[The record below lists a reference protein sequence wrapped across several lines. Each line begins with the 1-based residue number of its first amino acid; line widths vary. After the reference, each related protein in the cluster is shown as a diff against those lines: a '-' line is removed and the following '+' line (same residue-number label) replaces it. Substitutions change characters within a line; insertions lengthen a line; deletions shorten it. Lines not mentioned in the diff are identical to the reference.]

1 MKNLLKIE
9 NDCFFI
15 AQRLKQIDPTYEIY
29 FNLDSGAY
37 EVHSSGQIKSSY
49 CFRVPYGVL
58 DERTIDF
65 AHKTRIQNM
74 VSILNEIDKEN
85 QILHKKM
92 LKQQMNLFEE
102 ALCE

>member
-15 AQRLKQIDPTYEIY
+15 AQRLKQVDPTYEIY
-29 FNLDSGAY
+29 FNLNSGAY
-37 EVHSSGQIKSSY
+37 EVHSNGQSKSSY
-49 CFRVPYGVL
+49 CFKVPYNVL

-65 AHKTRIQNM
+65 AYKTRIQNLNT
-74 VSILNEIDKEN
+74 ILNEIDKEN
-85 QILHKKM
+85 RILQEKM
-92 LKQQMNLFEE
+92 LKQQMNLFME